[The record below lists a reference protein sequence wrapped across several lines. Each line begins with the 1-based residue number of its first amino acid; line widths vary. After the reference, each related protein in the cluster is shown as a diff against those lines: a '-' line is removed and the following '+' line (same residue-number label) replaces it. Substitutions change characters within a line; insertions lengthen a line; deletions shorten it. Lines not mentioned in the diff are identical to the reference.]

1 MSQLNEDSL
10 KAGDLRLLVNHI
22 FEVDSYKSKM
32 GDDKDVV
39 VLSFT
44 VEGNEPAKDLVSFI
58 EKGYQFVLDADSTPG
73 ELSNGKYKVFV
84 ELERNR
90 DIAENISDLL
100 YGVGKLTDIDKFKF
114 RYYKSF
120 DSKDA
125 IKETLAEIIP
135 TSPQDYEQRIEER
148 KMESYQQFFNKS
160 MLESIAMSNDILEFR
175 KVYAQPLR
183 MKYLAGGPTA
193 QVLESIEDRISVSM
207 NDMADVMYLTKF
219 LGNYNITK
227 LGNKYMLENSG
238 YAVILEKLQ

>member
-1 MSQLNEDSL
+1 MQQLNEDSL
-10 KAGDLRLLVNHI
+10 QAGDLKLLVNHI

-44 VEGNEPAKDLVSFI
+44 VEGNEPSKDLVSFI
-58 EKGYQFVLDADSTPG
+58 EKGYEFVLDADMTPG

-90 DIAENISDLL
+90 HVAENIAEIL
-100 YGVGKLTDIDKFKF
+100 YGVGKLAEIENFKF

-125 IKETLAEIIP
+125 VAETLSEVIP
-135 TSPQDYEQRIEER
+135 NSPQDYERRIEEVR
-148 KMESYQQFFNKS
+148 LENYQQFFSNS
-160 MLESIAMSNDILEFR
+160 MLESVSMDEDVLEFK

-183 MKYLAGGPTA
+183 MKYISGGATQ
-193 QVLESIEDRISVSM
+193 QVLESVDDRIAVGM
-207 NDMADVMYLTKF
+207 NDMADVMYLTKYV
-219 LGNYNITK
+219 GNYNITK
-227 LGNKYMLENSG
+227 LGNKYMFENKG
-238 YAVILEKLQ
+238 RAVILEKL

>member
-1 MSQLNEDSL
+1 MPHLLNEDSL
-10 KAGDLRLLVNHI
+10 RAGDLKLLVNHI
-22 FEVDSYKSKM
+22 FEIDSYQSKM

-44 VEGNEPAKDLVSFI
+44 VESKDPANDLVSFI

-90 DIAENISDLL
+90 HVAENIAEIL
-100 YGVGKLTDIDKFKF
+100 YGVGKLAEIENFKF

-125 IKETLAEIIP
+125 VLETLSEVIP
-135 TSPQDYEQRIEER
+135 NSPQDYESRIEEVR
-148 KMESYQQFFNKS
+148 LENYQQFFSNS
-160 MLESIAMSNDILEFR
+160 MLESVSMDEDVLEFK

-183 MKYLAGGPTA
+183 MKYISGGATQ
-193 QVLESIEDRISVSM
+193 QVLESVDDRIAVGM
-207 NDMADVMYLTKF
+207 NDMADVMYLTKYI
-219 LGNYNITK
+219 GNYNITK
-227 LGNKYMLENSG
+227 LGNKYMFENKG
-238 YAVILEKLQ
+238 RAVILEKL